1 MFCKEKVFLGISQNS
16 QGNTCITAS
25 FLIKLQAACNFIKKE
40 TLEPVFSC
48 KFSKFSKSTFSTE
61 HVKTTSSVFVHPKC
75 NWIIWPRYS
84 QRSHVNNNKK
94 VLKFLECLSELNRTV
109 FQPEVSHNRLLYGRR
124 KLLGGKSTLCCQ
136 MGNLASGESHF
147 LKGRIQ
153 GARKRGSF

>member
-16 QGNTCITAS
+16 QENTCITAS

-109 FQPEVSHNRLLYGRR
+109 FSRRLVTIASCM
-124 KLLGGKSTLCCQ
+124 GG
-136 MGNLASGESHF
+136 
-147 LKGRIQ
+147 
-153 GARKRGSF
+153 GSCWEGSQRFVVRWEILRQVKVIS